1 MRHAGREGGKGE
13 SGANGSGAAVSG
25 RIRTAAPGVKTAGG
39 ESGADAR
46 EGREYFLTPI

>member
-1 MRHAGREGGKGE
+1 MRYAGREGGKGE
-13 SGANGSGAAVSG
+13 SGADGFGAAVSA
-25 RIRTAAPGVKTAGG
+25 RIRTAAPGREGGKG